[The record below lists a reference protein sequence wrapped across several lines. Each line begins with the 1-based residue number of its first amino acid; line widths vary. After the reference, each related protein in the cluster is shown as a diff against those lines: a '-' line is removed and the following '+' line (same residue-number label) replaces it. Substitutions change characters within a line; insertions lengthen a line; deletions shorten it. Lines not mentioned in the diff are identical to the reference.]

1 MMKNEENVDE
11 INENQRESRGLR
23 LIPYYEQRIC
33 DSNSTKEMKRYIDS
47 H

>member
-1 MMKNEENVDE
+1 MKNEENVDE
-11 INENQRESRGLR
+11 INENQRESQGLC

-33 DSNSTKEMKRYIDS
+33 ESESTKEMKRYIDS